1 MEKGR
6 SESRQ
11 PSWEAEAAF
20 RAARGWLALGSCK
33 HGEHRAR
40 LGSVLEAKLMGLV
53 CDPVC
58 GLRERGIQK
67 HLCSWTRA
75 LWVENGHRVL
85 R

>member
-1 MEKGR
+1 MKGR

-11 PSWEAEAAF
+11 PSWEAAAAF
-20 RAARGWLALGSCK
+20 SSCK
-33 HGEHRAR
+33 HREHRAR
-40 LGSVLEAKLMGLV
+40 LGDILEAKLMGLA

-75 LWVENGHRVL
+75 LWVENGHHL
-85 R
+85 LP